1 MGSRRSRTRCG
12 PATPPSAR
20 SKTSPGS
27 FEAGSGA
34 RCEHGGKRRGSLGT
48 TSPGSG
54 RGAERQPFHTRS
66 PHVRPRSYAAGTHRC
81 PPFHRLY
88 YYWLENRTEQLQG
101 VPRVKFR
108 CDRDALSEALQT
120 VQRGV
125 SSRPGIPA
133 LTGVRMEATED
144 GRLTLMTT
152 DLEVSARLS
161 IEVQVSEPGV
171 ALVPARLV
179 GDTVKSLSDAPV
191 EFETDQSQARLRCAA
206 YEGSLRLLPAED
218 FPALQEPSGVRIEVE
233 AGRFAEA
240 VSQVARAAS
249 RDEARPVLTGVLL
262 EVSREGVVLV
272 ATDSYR
278 LAVRDLVATAD
289 GEGKAIVPER
299 ALTEAG
305 RAAAADEK
313 ATIEIFLDES
323 QVAFKIGELTLT
335 SRLIE
340 GEFPNYRQL
349 LPDQH
354 ESRLTISRQQ
364 LLDAVRRVGLLARDT
379 TPVRLEFNA
388 LGVKLSSSSPDLG
401 QAVETVE
408 ARYEGEDL
416 TVAFNPQ
423 YLADGLTAANGE
435 MIRLDVRDGLKPG
448 VVRGD
453 GDEFTYL
460 VMPVRLPAAVS

>member
-1 MGSRRSRTRCG
+1 M
-12 PATPPSAR
+12 
-20 SKTSPGS
+20 
-27 FEAGSGA
+27 
-34 RCEHGGKRRGSLGT
+34 
-48 TSPGSG
+48 
-54 RGAERQPFHTRS
+54 
-66 PHVRPRSYAAGTHRC
+66 
-81 PPFHRLY
+81 
-88 YYWLENRTEQLQG
+88 
-101 VPRVKFR
+101 KFR

-133 LTGVRMEATED
+133 LTGVLLEATDD
-144 GRLTLMTT
+144 GRLRLTTT

-161 IEVQVSEPGV
+161 TEVQVQEAGI
-171 ALVPARLV
+171 ALVPARLL

-191 EFETDQSQARLRCAA
+191 EFETDQSQAHLRCAA
-206 YEGSLRLLPAED
+206 YEGTLRLLPSED
-218 FPALQEPSGVRIEVE
+218 FPGLQEPSGTSITAE
-233 AGRFAEA
+233 AGAFGEA
-240 VSQVARAAS
+240 VTQVARAAS
-249 RDEARPVLTGVLL
+249 RDEARPVLTGVLV
-262 EVSREGVVLV
+262 EVSREGVVMV

-278 LAVRDLVATAD
+278 LAVRDLVASAD
-289 GEGKAIVPER
+289 GEGRAIVPER

-305 RAAAADEK
+305 RAAQADEK
-313 ATIEIFLDES
+313 ASIQIFVDES

-349 LPDQH
+349 LPEQH
-354 ESRLTISRQQ
+354 ESRLTISRQA

-416 TVAFNPQ
+416 TAAFNPQ
-423 YLADGLTAANGE
+423 YLADGLTACHGE
-435 MIRLDVRDGLKPG
+435 SVRLDVRDGLKPG

-460 VMPVRLPAAVS
+460 VMPVRLPASVS

>member
-1 MGSRRSRTRCG
+1 VDT
-12 PATPPSAR
+12 
-20 SKTSPGS
+20 
-27 FEAGSGA
+27 
-34 RCEHGGKRRGSLGT
+34 
-48 TSPGSG
+48 
-54 RGAERQPFHTRS
+54 
-66 PHVRPRSYAAGTHRC
+66 
-81 PPFHRLY
+81 
-88 YYWLENRTEQLQG
+88 
-101 VPRVKFR
+101 VKFR

-133 LTGVRMEATED
+133 LTGVLLDAAQD
-144 GRLTLMTT
+144 GHLTLTTT
-152 DLEVSARLS
+152 DLEVSARLT
-161 IEVQVSEPGV
+161 IEVQVSEAGT
-171 ALVPARLV
+171 ALVPARLL

-191 EFETDQSQARLRCAA
+191 EFETDQSQSHIRCAA
-206 YEGSLRLLPAED
+206 YEGTLRLLPAED
-218 FPALQEPSGVRIEVE
+218 FPGLQEPGGTTITAE
-233 AGRFAEA
+233 AGPFAEA
-240 VSQVARAAS
+240 VNQVGRAAS
-249 RDEARPVLTGVLL
+249 RDEARPVLTGVLV

-278 LAVRDLVATAD
+278 LAVRELVATAD

-313 ATIEIFLDES
+313 ASVTVFVDDA
-323 QVAFKIGELTLT
+323 QVAFRIGALTLT

-349 LPDQH
+349 LPDEHQ
-354 ESRLTISRQQ
+354 SRLTVSRQQ

-401 QAVETVE
+401 QAVEAVE
-408 ARYEGEDL
+408 ARYEGDDL

-423 YLADGLTAANGE
+423 YLADGLTACSGE
-435 MIRLDVRDGLKPG
+435 SVRLDVRDGLKPG

-453 GDEFTYL
+453 VDAFTYL
-460 VMPVRLPAAVS
+460 VMPVRLPASVS

>member
-1 MGSRRSRTRCG
+1 M
-12 PATPPSAR
+12 
-20 SKTSPGS
+20 
-27 FEAGSGA
+27 
-34 RCEHGGKRRGSLGT
+34 
-48 TSPGSG
+48 
-54 RGAERQPFHTRS
+54 
-66 PHVRPRSYAAGTHRC
+66 
-81 PPFHRLY
+81 
-88 YYWLENRTEQLQG
+88 
-101 VPRVKFR
+101 KFR

-133 LTGVRMEATED
+133 LTGVLMEASD
-144 GRLTLMTT
+144 GGRLTLTTT
-152 DLEVSARLS
+152 DLEVSARLV
-161 IEVQVSEPGV
+161 IEVQVQEAGI
-171 ALVPARLV
+171 ALVPARLL
-179 GDTVKSLSDAPV
+179 GDTIKSLSDAPV
-191 EFETDQSQARLRCAA
+191 EFEADRSQARIRCAA

-218 FPALQEPSGVRIEVE
+218 FPGLQDPSGTRVSVE
-233 AGRFAEA
+233 AGSFSEA
-240 VSQVARAAS
+240 VSQVGRAAS

-278 LAVRDLVATAD
+278 LSIRDLVASSDA
-289 GEGKAIVPER
+289 EAKAIVPER
-299 ALTEAG
+299 ALGEAG
-305 RAAAADEK
+305 RAAGANEK
-313 ATIEIFLDES
+313 GTVELLVDES
-323 QVAFKIGELTLT
+323 RVSFRIGDLTLT

-349 LPDQH
+349 LPEGH
-354 ESRLTISRQQ
+354 ESRLTVSRQQ

-379 TPVRLEFNA
+379 TPVRVEFNA
-388 LGVKLSSSSPDLG
+388 LGARLSSSSPDLG

-423 YLADGLTAANGE
+423 YLADGLTAATGE
-435 MIRLDVRDGLKPG
+435 SVRLDVRDGLKPG

-460 VMPVRLPAAVS
+460 VMPVRLPAPVS

>member
-1 MGSRRSRTRCG
+1 V
-12 PATPPSAR
+12 
-20 SKTSPGS
+20 
-27 FEAGSGA
+27 
-34 RCEHGGKRRGSLGT
+34 GT
-48 TSPGSG
+48 
-54 RGAERQPFHTRS
+54 
-66 PHVRPRSYAAGTHRC
+66 
-81 PPFHRLY
+81 
-88 YYWLENRTEQLQG
+88 
-101 VPRVKFR
+101 VKFR

-133 LTGVRMEATED
+133 LTGVHMEAVE
-144 GRLTLMTT
+144 GGELTLMTT

-161 IEVQVSEPGV
+161 IEVQVQEPGL
-171 ALVPARLV
+171 ALVPARLL

-191 EFETDQSQARLRCAA
+191 EFETDQHQARLRCAA
-206 YEGSLRLLPAED
+206 YEGTLRLLPVED
-218 FPALQEPSGVRIEVE
+218 FPTLQEPSGIRIGVE

-240 VSQVARAAS
+240 VSQVGRAAS

-278 LAVRDLVATAD
+278 LSIRELVASA
-289 GEGKAIVPER
+289 EAEAKAIVPER

-305 RAAAADEK
+305 RAASADEK
-313 ATIEIFLDES
+313 GSVELFVDDS
-323 QVAFKIGELTLT
+323 QVSCKIGGLTLT

-349 LPDQH
+349 LPETH
-354 ESRLTISRQQ
+354 ESRLEVSRQQ

-416 TVAFNPQ
+416 TVAFNPH
-423 YLADGLTAANGE
+423 YLADGLTAANGDTVR
-435 MIRLDVRDGLKPG
+435 IDVRDGLKPG

-460 VMPVRLPAAVS
+460 VMPVRLPAPVS

>member
-1 MGSRRSRTRCG
+1 MR
-12 PATPPSAR
+12 
-20 SKTSPGS
+20 
-27 FEAGSGA
+27 
-34 RCEHGGKRRGSLGT
+34 
-48 TSPGSG
+48 
-54 RGAERQPFHTRS
+54 
-66 PHVRPRSYAAGTHRC
+66 
-81 PPFHRLY
+81 
-88 YYWLENRTEQLQG
+88 
-101 VPRVKFR
+101 FR

-133 LTGVRMEATED
+133 LTGVRMEAVED

-161 IEVQVSEPGV
+161 IDVQVSEPGV
-171 ALVPARLV
+171 ALVPARLI

-191 EFETDQSQARLRCAA
+191 DFETDQSQARLRCAA
-206 YEGSLRLLPAED
+206 YEGALRLLPVED
-218 FPALQEPSGVRIEVE
+218 FPAMQEPSGVRIQVE
-233 AGRFAEA
+233 ANRFSEA
-240 VSQVARAAS
+240 VSQVGRAAS

-278 LAVRDLVATAD
+278 LSIRELVASA
-289 GEGKAIVPER
+289 ESEAKAIVPER

-305 RAAAADEK
+305 RAAGADEK
-313 ATIEIFLDES
+313 GSVELFVDES
-323 QVAFKIGELTLT
+323 QVSFKVGGLTLT

-349 LPDQH
+349 LPDVH
-354 ESRLTISRQQ
+354 ESRLSVSRQQ

-423 YLADGLTAANGE
+423 YLADGLTAAVGE
-435 MIRLDVRDGLKPG
+435 AVRLDVRDGLKPG

-460 VMPVRLPAAVS
+460 VMPVRLPAPVS